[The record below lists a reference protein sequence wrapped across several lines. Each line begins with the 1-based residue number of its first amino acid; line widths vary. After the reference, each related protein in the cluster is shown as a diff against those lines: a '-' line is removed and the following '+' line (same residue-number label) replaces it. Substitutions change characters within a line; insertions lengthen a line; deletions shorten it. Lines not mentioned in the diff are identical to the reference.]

1 MTSKTGKITLLG
13 QKKHKYDLT
22 YEPYADMEDT
32 VECCA
37 LQCCELIVA
46 TRIRQRTGK
55 GRPTQRDCSESMAS
69 RFLTPNS

>member
-1 MTSKTGKITLLG
+1 
-13 QKKHKYDLT
+13 
-22 YEPYADMEDT
+22 MEDT

-69 RFLTPNS
+69 RFLTPNSWKNGRRYRRKQPNVITGKLAGS